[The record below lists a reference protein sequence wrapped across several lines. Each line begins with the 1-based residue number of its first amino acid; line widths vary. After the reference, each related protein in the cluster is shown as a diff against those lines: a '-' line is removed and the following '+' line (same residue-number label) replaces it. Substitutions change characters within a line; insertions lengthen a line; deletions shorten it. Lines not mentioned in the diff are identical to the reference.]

1 MMEPSSGIS
10 EGPVLT
16 GSLSDM
22 TREQRTSAPITL
34 EEAQSSHI
42 LQTHQVTGGVVGG
55 PNRAA
60 ARLGVRR
67 TTLNSKV
74 RQLGINRGQTSAL
87 PVRAAASMA

>member
-1 MMEPSSGIS
+1 
-10 EGPVLT
+10 
-16 GSLSDM
+16 
-22 TREQRTSAPITL
+22 
-34 EEAQSSHI
+34 
-42 LQTHQVTGGVVGG
+42 VVGG